1 MDSTAFLVHTRSK
14 SLTPLTQGTALP
26 WWFVIEI
33 GLPPALLSLM
43 PPVQLWE
50 SFFFLKLHSFLV
62 LMTKGGPAAGLA
74 SLLGRALPGACR
86 LLPGPDDN
94 LSQLCFKVTFQPFLL
109 SCGKGG
115 GDRNKDH

>member
-14 SLTPLTQGTALP
+14 SLTPLTQGIALP

-62 LMTKGGPAAGLA
+62 LMTKGGPPQASPPCWEGHFPEPAVSFLGL
-74 SLLGRALPGACR
+74 
-86 LLPGPDDN
+86 
-94 LSQLCFKVTFQPFLL
+94 TIT
-109 SCGKGG
+109 
-115 GDRNKDH
+115 